1 MTSQLQQWVILEW
14 MRHRSPANKAYRSR
28 VQHEDATVYMCR
40 TPDATDTMALRIEA
54 NGAWTLHTSRCVVWD
69 DGTHRAIG
77 DRHIERDRYCS
88 DAIEAL
94 TCYYDASE
102 MQGIP

>member
-14 MRHRSPANKAYRSR
+14 MRARSTSSKDHRKR
-28 VQHEDATVYMCR
+28 VKIEDATVYLCR

-54 NGAWTLHTSRCVVWD
+54 NGAWALHTSRCVIWD

-77 DRHIERDRYCS
+77 DRHIERDRLCS